1 MHKSITCSLIAL
13 ALSACG
19 KAPAPAPEG
28 SAVFRPTASIQ
39 ELMASIVDP
48 SADALWDAVSSETTS
63 KGVEEHQPHTEQEWQ
78 AARHYAIA
86 LQEAGN
92 LLQMPGRA
100 VTHAGKKTEDAHVE
114 GVSSAQ
120 QVQTAI
126 AQARPGFN
134 AAARVLQDAAGEALA
149 AIDKKDPAALIVAG
163 GKLDQA
169 CESCHSVY
177 WYPNAK
183 LPSTKA
189 WPAPLQPTK

>member
-1 MHKSITCSLIAL
+1 MNKSITCSLIAL

-19 KAPAPAPEG
+19 KAPAPTPES
-28 SAVFRPTASIQ
+28 SAIFRPTASIQ

-78 AARHYAIA
+78 AVRHYAIA

-100 VTHAGKKTEDAHVE
+100 VTHAGKTSEDAHVE